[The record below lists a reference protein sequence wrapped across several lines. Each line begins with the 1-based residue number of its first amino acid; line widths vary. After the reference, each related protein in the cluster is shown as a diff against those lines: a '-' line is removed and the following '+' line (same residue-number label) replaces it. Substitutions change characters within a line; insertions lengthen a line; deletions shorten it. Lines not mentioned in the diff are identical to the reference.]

1 MPVDYLKDEQDYID
15 LYDLLTIKE
24 CLRHRES
31 QIKIPEVKNKNRAR
45 RLVSLVN
52 DVSTYYIKGNNYL
65 RKRETIDKWM
75 NDDRIR
81 DQIVE
86 KATPPESVICPHC
99 GYHMQATSKDLY
111 LSEIENAKVLFFF
124 GCPNCDKKKGVF
136 DNGEEFAK
144 DSKCP
149 ECNSTL
155 NEKMSRKG
163 NVITTLSTCPYCS
176 YKNTDVWDID
186 KSDKEHA
193 KGRMED
199 RKLLE
204 KYRKE
209 FCMSEKEG
217 REYATHAQDMKNYS
231 EMTKERETKENDPAY
246 HRAMKLKKLK
256 IVELEKLLVKVLE
269 KEKYVKLALEKPEME
284 RFVIVPF
291 TVQDADTSRKEYDS
305 TNNLKKLIKRTL
317 ENTNWRLMSDD
328 PHYRLG
334 YLSGRL
340 KGYENEEDLMELVR
354 KKKEREAK
362 NHLVMIDNKEPLY

>member
-1 MPVDYLKDEQDYID
+1 MIYLKDEQYYID

-24 CLRHRES
+24 CLRHREI
-31 QIKIPEVKNKNRAR
+31 QIKLPGEKKKDRTKK
-45 RLVSLVN
+45 LVSLVN
-52 DVSTYYIKGNNYL
+52 EVSIYYIKGSNYL
-65 RKRETIDKWM
+65 KKRETIDKWI
-75 NDDRIR
+75 NDDKIR

-86 KATPPESVICPHC
+86 KAIPPDSILCSRC
-99 GYHMQATSKDLY
+99 DYHMETTSKDLY

-124 GCPNCDKKKGVF
+124 ECPNCNKKRGVF

-149 ECNSTL
+149 ECSSTL
-155 NEKMSRKG
+155 NEKMSREG
-163 NVITTLSTCPYCS
+163 NVITTVSTCPYCS
-176 YKNTDVWDID
+176 YKNTDVWDLD
-186 KSDKEHA
+186 KDDKEHA
-193 KGRMED
+193 RQRAGD

-217 REYATHAQDMKNYS
+217 QEYASHAQDMKNFS
-231 EMTKERETKENDPAY
+231 EMMKDKETKENDPAY

-256 IVELEKLLVKVLE
+256 IVELEKLLTKALE
-269 KEKYVKLALEKPEME
+269 KEKYTKLTLEKPEMDK
-284 RFVIVPF
+284 FVIVPF
-291 TVQDADTSRKEYDS
+291 TVQDADTSREKYDS
-305 TNNLKKLIKRTL
+305 INNLKKLIKKTL
-317 ENTNWRLMSDD
+317 EPTNWRLMSDG

-354 KKKEREAK
+354 KKKE
-362 NHLVMIDNKEPLY
+362 